1 MTTTS
6 NVGST
11 SSDAIYAALNGSS
24 SKTSTTTDAEG
35 IQNYFLTL
43 LTTQLQNQ
51 DPLNPMDSSA
61 MTSQLAQ
68 ISTVEGVTTLNT
80 TLTKL
85 MDNLSSSEA
94 VQAADLVG
102 HAVLVDGSKLDLSS
116 SVAAGGVELGAAADS
131 VTVTISDSNGDVV
144 NTLDLGK
151 LSAGVHE
158 FAWDGT
164 NQNGTKVADGEYT
177 VKVTATADKAA
188 VTASTLQLGTVN
200 YVVTGGSEVQVDVG
214 SLGRVAVSD
223 IKLIL

>member
-6 NVGST
+6 NVSST
-11 SSDAIYAALNGSS
+11 SSEAIYAALNGSS
-24 SKTSTTTDAEG
+24 STTTSKTDAEG
-35 IQNYFLTL
+35 IQSYFLTL

-68 ISTVEGVTTLNT
+68 ISTVEGVTSLNT

-85 MDNLSSSEA
+85 MNNLSSSEA
-94 VQAADLVG
+94 LQAADLVG
-102 HAVLVDGSKLDLSS
+102 HAVLVDGSKLELSS
-116 SVAAGGVELGAAADS
+116 SVAAGGVELASAADA
-131 VTVTISDSNGDVV
+131 VTVTISDSNGNVV
-144 NTLDLGK
+144 KTVDLGK

-158 FAWDGT
+158 FAWDGK
-164 NQNGTKVADGEYT
+164 NQNGTTVADGEYS
-177 VKVTATADKAA
+177 VKVTATADSKA

>member
-6 NVGST
+6 NVSST
-11 SSDAIYAALNGSS
+11 SSEAIYAAINGSS
-24 SKTSTTTDAEG
+24 GTTTSKTDAQD

-68 ISTVEGVTTLNT
+68 ISTVEGVTTLNS

-85 MDNLSSSEA
+85 MSNLSSSEA
-94 VQAADLVG
+94 VQAANLVG
-102 HAVLVDGSKLDLSS
+102 HAVLVDGSKLELSS
-116 SVAAGGVELGAAADS
+116 SVAAGGVELGSAADAVS
-131 VTVTISDSNGDVV
+131 VTITDSNGNVV
-144 NTLDLGK
+144 KTIDLGK
-151 LSAGVHE
+151 QSAGVHE
-158 FAWDGT
+158 FSWDGT
-164 NQNGTKVADGEYT
+164 NENGTKVADGEYS
-177 VKVTATADKAA
+177 VKVTATAEGKA

>member
-6 NVGST
+6 NVSST
-11 SSDAIYAALNGSS
+11 SSEAIYAALNGSS
-24 SKTSTTTDAEG
+24 STTTSKTDAEG
-35 IQNYFLTL
+35 IQSYFLTL

-85 MDNLSSSEA
+85 MNNLSSSEA
-94 VQAADLVG
+94 LQAADLVG
-102 HAVLVDGSKLDLSS
+102 HAVLVDGSKLELSS
-116 SVAAGGVELGAAADS
+116 SVAAGGVELASAADA
-131 VTVTISDSNGDVV
+131 VTVTISDSNGNVV
-144 NTLDLGK
+144 KTLDLGK

-164 NQNGTKVADGEYT
+164 NQNGTTVADGEYS
-177 VKVTATADKAA
+177 VKVTATADSKA